1 MHCTAGASRAP
12 TAVIAYLVAKKG
24 LTLCDAF
31 NYVRARRVQARPN
44 RTFLFNLAEL
54 ELEQKEGS
62 SVLHHTE
69 WRFYHFNLLKGSTGA
84 EYREPIGMYKTVMKL
99 YTKVKVVEDEFS

>member
-1 MHCTAGASRAP
+1 VHCTAGASRAP
-12 TAVIAYLVAKKG
+12 TAVIAYLIAKKG
-24 LTLCDAF
+24 LTLSDAF
-31 NYVRARRVQARPN
+31 SYVRARRVQARPN

-62 SVLHHTE
+62 SVLHHPE

-84 EYREPIGMYKTVMKL
+84 EYREPIGMYKTVLKL
-99 YTKVKVVEDEFS
+99 YTKVKVVADEFG